1 MNTALEE
8 LLEVRAS
15 MVCCCRE
22 LDLGA
27 ELAAH
32 HNNAQLVEAK
42 TPHAPTAV
50 ALQWAHLDSI
60 SALNCKVMAE
70 EG

>member
-1 MNTALEE
+1 MNTVREE
-8 LLEVRAS
+8 LLEVRGS
-15 MVCCCRE
+15 MHYCCRE

-27 ELAAH
+27 ELAAC
-32 HNNAQLVEAK
+32 HNDAQLTKAK
-42 TPHAPTAV
+42 TCHTATAI

-60 SALNCKVMAE
+60 SALNCKVNAE